1 MTRTIVTCS
10 MKQESNNGKGIIA
23 DHDRTEEEEIAQKQE
38 RTKNIRSLAR
48 QKHLQQNR
56 NKLRKMGGAQV

>member
-1 MTRTIVTCS
+1 